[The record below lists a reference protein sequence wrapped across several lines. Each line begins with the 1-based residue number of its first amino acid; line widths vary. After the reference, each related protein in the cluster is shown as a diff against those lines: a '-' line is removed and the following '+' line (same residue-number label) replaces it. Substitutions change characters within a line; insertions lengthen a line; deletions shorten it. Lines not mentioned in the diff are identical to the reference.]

1 MLFHKE
7 CCGCCLDRTTVT
19 LITAHLILTQGADM
33 PFHITDWNVGT
44 KTLTKSKD
52 GLCMVVVMK
61 RKITSEMMARQV
73 PRLTSC
79 GSGSIGEPV

>member
-1 MLFHKE
+1 
-7 CCGCCLDRTTVT
+7 
-19 LITAHLILTQGADM
+19 M

-61 RKITSEMMARQV
+61 RKITSEMMADFLWKWVDRGTCLAIISLVIFLFITTTMQS
-73 PRLTSC
+73 PSLLKF
-79 GSGSIGEPV
+79 